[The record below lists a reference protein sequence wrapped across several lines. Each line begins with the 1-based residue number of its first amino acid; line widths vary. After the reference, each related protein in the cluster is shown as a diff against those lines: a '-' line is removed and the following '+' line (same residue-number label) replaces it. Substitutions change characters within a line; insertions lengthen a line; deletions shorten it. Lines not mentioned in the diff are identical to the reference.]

1 MHYKNRYVLL
11 LFFLCSILALAGG
24 CSLSVI
30 EPGGMETIA
39 YEEITKE
46 EYEAIIAAYDAITAP
61 EGAEAFDYD
70 QTDVV
75 TYGKIF
81 FEGVEEGCPVR
92 LGIVFPSASTEWYD
106 LIDEGICY
114 FAEDMTAGWYRYDY
128 VNTGGF
134 SDLVTDY
141 KRPAGYDGELE
152 PVIMVMVAS
161 SVDKTHRLTGK
172 TERLVS
178 HITSFWYPHH
188 PNSAG
193 E

>member
-1 MHYKNRYVLL
+1 MMHHKNRKFLLLL
-11 LFFLCSILALAGG
+11 LFCPILALVGG
-24 CSLSVI
+24 CGTSVM
-30 EPGGMETIA
+30 EPDGTEFIA

-46 EYEAIIAAYDAITAP
+46 EYEAITAACD
-61 EGAEAFDYD
+61 AEAFDYD

-81 FEGVEEGCPVR
+81 FEGVEEGRPVR

-134 SDLVTDY
+134 SDLVTGY
-141 KRPAGYDGELE
+141 KRPAGYDGEPE
-152 PVIMVMVAS
+152 PVIMVIVAS